1 MSDDEIIKLR
11 EDYKR
16 AMSGLLKAEH
26 IIEAFLEIASPQS
39 RPYAEVLLK
48 AIRDAK
54 GENNDDSSNTT
65 V

>member
-1 MSDDEIIKLR
+1 MDAEVEKLR

-16 AMSGLLKAEH
+16 AMNGIIKAEH

-48 AIRDAK
+48 ALREAK
-54 GENNDDSSNTT
+54 GETEESK
-65 V
+65 